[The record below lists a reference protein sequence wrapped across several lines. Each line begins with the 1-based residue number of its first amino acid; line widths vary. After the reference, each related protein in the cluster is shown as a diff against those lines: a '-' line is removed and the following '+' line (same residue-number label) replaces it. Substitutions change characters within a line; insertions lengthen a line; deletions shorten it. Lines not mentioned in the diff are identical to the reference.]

1 MKKFRKTALFMAIC
15 LTAVFYAACGSGN
28 YEANYAAPAADNSY
42 NANPSKSQSAQNAV
56 AGAPIQEFADA
67 EYAYEDGGEDFYNYN
82 NEEYAQIVENGF
94 INTADENTS
103 TFSVDVDTAS
113 YSNVR
118 RMIQDGY
125 YDYIPE
131 AVRIEE
137 MINYFSYDYPAPED
151 DSPFSVTTELSPC
164 PWNENNQLM
173 LVGLQADKI
182 DLTNRAPMNLV
193 FLIDVSGSMYGEDR
207 LGLVQKAVNMLAE
220 NLNANDR
227 VSIVTYAGYESV
239 VLEGA
244 PGNDTQTITNA
255 ISNLEAGG
263 STAGEAGIKKAYEIA
278 EKYFIQNGN
287 NRVLLAT
294 DGDLNVGISS
304 AEELKALVE
313 KERDTGVHLSVL
325 GFGYGNL
332 KDERLETLADNG
344 NGNYSYID
352 SELEAKK
359 VLVQEMGGTL
369 YTVAKDVKLQLEFDP
384 ETVQSYRLIGYEN
397 RVLANEDFNNDKVD
411 AGEIGAGHSV
421 TALYELVPANT
432 PSESGHIMKL
442 AMRYKAPDGDQ
453 SLYKEFEILKSS
465 SWSDVIQKNEA
476 FASAV
481 TEFGMLLRNSEY
493 AGTASYSQIMSL
505 LDQSDLN
512 DEYKIQFAE
521 LVEEAYYA
529 GLLPDS
535 VSQENAPVPEQ
546 NQNPDSQIQE
556 ETQNTAVSAGY
567 DFTMTVYHNGSQE
580 EMTDPASFVSLVEMY
595 LDSDTVLDE
604 VPDGLV
610 ESEAQQSGIYVDI
623 SYLDAYQKDGKMLTF
638 KNSGDVFKSYGLT
651 IVITDEKEWLIINDD
666 GYRNVYALPKVMKD
680 ELMLR
685 LKMAEQS

>member
-1 MKKFRKTALFMAIC
+1 MKKFRKTALFTVIC
-15 LTAVFYAACGSGN
+15 MTAVFYAACGSGD
-28 YEANYAAPAADNSY
+28 YETSSNYAADNYIGNSAK
-42 NANPSKSQSAQNAV
+42 NAT
-56 AGAPIQEFADA
+56 AGAPAVQQSA
-67 EYAYEDGGEDFYNYN
+67 EAEIAYEDGGSDFYNYS
-82 NEEYAQIVENGF
+82 NEEYAEIIENGF
-94 INTADENTS
+94 VNTAEENTS

-125 YDYIPE
+125 YEYIPD

-137 MINYFSYDYPAPED
+137 MINYFNYDYPVPED
-151 DSPFSVTTELSPC
+151 DSPFSVTTELSTC

-227 VSIVTYAGYESV
+227 ISIVTYAGYESV
-239 VLEGA
+239 ILEGA
-244 PGNDTQTITNA
+244 SGSDTQTITNA
-255 ISNLEAGG
+255 INNLEAGG

-384 ETVQSYRLIGYEN
+384 DTVQSYRLIGYEN

-432 PSESGHIMKL
+432 ASESGHIMKL

-453 SLYKEFEILKSS
+453 SLYKEFEVSKSS
-465 SWSDVIQKNEA
+465 SWSDAMQKNEA

-493 AGTASYSQIMSL
+493 AGTASYSQIMNL
-505 LDQSDLN
+505 LSQSDLN

-521 LVEEAYYA
+521 LAEQAYQA
-529 GLLPDS
+529 GLLPDA
-535 VSQENAPVPEQ
+535 VSPEDAPVPEQ
-546 NQNPDSQIQE
+546 NQNQE
-556 ETQNTAVSAGY
+556 ETQNTAGY
-567 DFTMTVYHNGSQE
+567 DFVINAYHQGNQVVLPE
-580 EMTDPASFVSLVEMY
+580 PESFVSLVEMY
-595 LDSDTVLDE
+595 LDSDTLLEE
-604 VPDGLV
+604 VPDGLI

-623 SYLDAYQKDGKMLTF
+623 SYLEAYQKDGKILTF
-638 KNSGDVFKSYGLT
+638 RNSGDAFKSYGLT
-651 IVITDEKEWLIINDD
+651 IVITDEREWLIINDD
-666 GYRNVYALPKVMKD
+666 GRRNVYTLPKVMKD